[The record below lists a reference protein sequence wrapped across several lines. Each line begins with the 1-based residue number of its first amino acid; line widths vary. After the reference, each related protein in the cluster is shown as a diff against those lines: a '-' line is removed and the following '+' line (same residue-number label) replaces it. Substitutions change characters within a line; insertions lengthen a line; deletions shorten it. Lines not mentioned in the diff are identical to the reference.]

1 MSKNLQLII
10 YFVLGTIT
18 CAAQNKTLSDFLP
31 EGSVLFKQYNGD
43 LNKDGKED
51 CIIITKKT
59 NKHNIVMND
68 YDEKVDR
75 NRRGIVVL
83 FKNEDGYSLAA
94 KNHDCFSSE
103 NEDGGVYYPP
113 ELWIETK
120 RGNLLV
126 HYLHGRYGVWSYTF
140 RYHKNDFELIG
151 YDQTDNRGPVTQ
163 RKTSINFLTKRK
175 QLKVN
180 TNKNASTDGEEIF
193 KETWEKIELKKL
205 ITLSEIKNF
214 DELDMSIY

>member
-1 MSKNLQLII
+1 MIFGISSCKAQKESFTE
-10 YFVLGTIT
+10 FV
-18 CAAQNKTLSDFLP
+18 P
-31 EGSVLFKQYNGD
+31 EGSVLFKKYNGD

-59 NKHNIVMND
+59 NKDNIVMND

-75 NRRGIVVL
+75 NRRGIIVL
-83 FKNEDGYSLAA
+83 FKNEASYELAA
-94 KNHDCFSSE
+94 ENYDCFSSE

-120 RGNLLV
+120 KGNLII
-126 HYLHGRYGVWSYTF
+126 HYLHGRYGVWRYTF
-140 RYHKNDFELIG
+140 RYNKNDFELIG
-151 YDQTDNRGPVTQ
+151 YDQSDNWGPVTQ
-163 RKTSINFLTKRK
+163 RNTSINFITKRK

-180 TNKNASTDGEEIF
+180 TNSNATTDGEEIF
-193 KETWEKIELKKL
+193 KETWEKIKIKKL
-205 ITLSEIKNF
+205 ITLSEIKDF

>member
-1 MSKNLQLII
+1 MSKYLKIVICLA
-10 YFVLGTIT
+10 LGIIT
-18 CAAQNKTLSDFLP
+18 CDAQNKNISDFLP
-31 EGSVLFKQYNGD
+31 EGSVLFKKYNGD

-59 NKHNIVMND
+59 NKDNIVMNH

-75 NRRGIVVL
+75 NRRGIIVL
-83 FKNEDGYSLAA
+83 FKNEDGYELAD
-94 KNHDCFSSE
+94 KNYDCFSSE

-113 ELWIETK
+113 ELWIETE
-120 RGNLLV
+120 RGNLII
-126 HYLHGRYGVWSYTF
+126 HYAHGRYGAWRYTF
-140 RYHKNDFELIG
+140 RHNKNDFELIG
-151 YDQTDNRGPVTQ
+151 YDRSDNRGPVTQ
-163 RKTSINFLTKRK
+163 RKTSINFITKRK

-180 TNKNASTDGEEIF
+180 TNSNASTDGEEIF

-205 ITLSEIKNF
+205 ITLSEIKDF